1 MRRHLLSLV
10 RTLRVSTLVR
20 TLRVSAAARWQTV
33 TELRQQTR
41 TVLGERRARRRRQRF
56 SAVPSAGSAGTADD
70 WLEREVLRVIAR
82 HPEGVRALD
91 IGNELGVDWRRVP
104 AVAGRLVEHEMVEQI
119 AHEFYPVKKAS

>member
-1 MRRHLLSLV
+1 MQRHLLSLV
-10 RTLRVSTLVR
+10 RTLRVATLVR

-33 TELRQQTR
+33 QELRLQTR
-41 TVLGERRARRRRQRF
+41 TVLGERRAQRRGGR
-56 SAVPSAGSAGTADD
+56 STAAPSSRPANADD
-70 WLEREVLRVIAR
+70 WLEVEVLRVIAR

-104 AVAGRLVEHEMVEQI
+104 VVAGRLVERAKVEQI